1 MRSSIKRLVNPIAAD
16 GAAKAAKDAER
27 AALEQ
32 AQRTEAKLDHDP
44 STNPVKLS
52 PQAIEA
58 IRRPF
63 GADQAAAD
71 KAVAKAQKEAEVAA
85 AKQAEQEADE
95 KAEAKA
101 DEKAQK
107 EAPKPAKAK
116 KPKADDNGQGTAE
129 DVKE

>member
-85 AKQAEQEADE
+85 AKQAEQEA
-95 KAEAKA
+95 AE
-101 DEKAQK
+101 EAQK
-107 EAPKPAKAK
+107 EPPKPAKAK